1 MRKKIWPLLLTL
13 CLLPCLSLAAD
24 AVFYDVGEGIT
35 EDTLEFRVE
44 QARLQ
49 EKGGVSV
56 DLYIGNPTEEPVT
69 LEMDDFVLLDL
80 NALATYADEALNAR
94 GEGGWKR
101 EDGPLTVPPRSE
113 CTLRW
118 LFEPEQYAERY
129 LFTYATKTKS
139 RYAACRLAFP
149 ASGVLG
155 DAADAPQQTAPVQT
169 APVQTAPAQTAPP
182 EQASSPAQGAR
193 TPRLIQ
199 VTEEQDCA
207 ACLGRGTCF
216 VCKGTKKTPGL
227 RVGETRTCSHC
238 SGTGRCPACGGTG
251 KITTSHWEAE

>member
-24 AVFYDVGEGIT
+24 AVYYDVGELIS
-35 EDTLEFRVE
+35 EDTLDFRVE
-44 QARLQ
+44 QAQIL

-69 LEMDDFVLLDL
+69 LEMDDFVLLDPH
-80 NALATYADEALNAR
+80 AAATYADEALNAR

-129 LFTYATKTKS
+129 LFAYVTSTKS
-139 RYAACRLAFP
+139 RYAACRLTFP
-149 ASGVLG
+149 PSGVLG
-155 DAADAPQQTAPVQT
+155 EATAAPQ
-169 APVQTAPAQTAPP
+169 QTAPAQTAPP

-193 TPRLIQ
+193 TPRLVQ

-227 RVGETRTCSHC
+227 RVGETRTCSSC
-238 SGTGRCPACGGTG
+238 GGTGQCPACGGTG
-251 KITTSHWEAE
+251 KITTTHWEAE